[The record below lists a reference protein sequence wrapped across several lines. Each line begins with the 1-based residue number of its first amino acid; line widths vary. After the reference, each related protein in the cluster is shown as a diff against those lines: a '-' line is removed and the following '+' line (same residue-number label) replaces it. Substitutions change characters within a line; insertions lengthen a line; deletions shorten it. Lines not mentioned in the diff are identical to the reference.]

1 MAQITPSER
10 KRFYRIG
17 GVAAWLQIVVTVV
30 TIAAAFVVGGRPT
43 DVAEFFTV
51 YQDNLLVGL
60 LRDDLASL
68 LLVTL
73 YLGTAPALYLAL
85 KRVDHTVAF
94 FATLF
99 TLIAV
104 VTVFATHTGF
114 SMLHL
119 SREYAGAA
127 TPAEQAQLL
136 AAGEAVIASDIW
148 NSTGGYMSGLL
159 LQGSGVLIALV
170 MLRGN
175 DFGKVTAYAG
185 LLANGIDLLQ
195 HVLHPFLPGAAA
207 IILYFAGPFYL
218 LWFPLLGRDLLRL
231 ARRTGVEPSTG
242 E

>member
-1 MAQITPSER
+1 MAQIAPSER

-17 GVAAWLQIVVTVV
+17 GAAAWLQLIVAVV
-30 TIAAAFVVGGRPT
+30 TIAAAFALGARPT
-43 DVAEFFTV
+43 GVEEFYAA

-68 LLVTL
+68 IIITL

-85 KRVDHTVAF
+85 KRVDHTAAF

-104 VTVFATHTGF
+104 VVTFATHTGF

-119 SREYAGAA
+119 SREYASAV
-127 TPAEQAQLL
+127 TPAEQAQIL
-136 AAGEAVIASDIW
+136 AAGQAVLASDIW
-148 NSTGGYMSGLL
+148 NSTAGYMSGIL

-170 MLRGN
+170 MLRSA

-195 HVLHPFLPGAAA
+195 HILHSFTPSLSA
-207 IILYFAGPFYL
+207 IILYAAGPFYL
-218 LWFPLLGRDLLRL
+218 LWFPLIGRDLLRL
-231 ARRTGVEPSTG
+231 ARQSSDALTG
-242 E
+242 EA